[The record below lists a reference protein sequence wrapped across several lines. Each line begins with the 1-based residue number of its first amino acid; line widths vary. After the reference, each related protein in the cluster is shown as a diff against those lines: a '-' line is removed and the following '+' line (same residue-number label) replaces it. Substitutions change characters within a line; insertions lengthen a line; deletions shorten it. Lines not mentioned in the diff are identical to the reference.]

1 MKFGFDGSGSHAIYN
16 QKNNEQTNNMIMTMF
31 CPLRLTDS
39 SNNIIFQQ
47 PLPNSTLSQ
56 RVLCLQMG
64 KESLD
69 SLQSLQM
76 YNPEIHALETIGID
90 VHAAGQQLTLRAKVV
105 SHMLDGKAAKLYTG
119 LGGAY
124 CDLCHLSKK
133 DSADSDI
140 IEGGFRITR
149 DISEVIDFFAD
160 EDNTDED
167 GQVKKKKDDYE
178 TRAGITQK
186 PIADQQVLST
196 QVLHTLLRTFDHFM
210 EVVVHTMAGV
220 FTWSASSWESHFLD
234 KAKVNH
240 STNNFYNLT
249 HSTKTLALKKYK
261 RRKIRY

>member
-1 MKFGFDGSGSHAIYN
+1 M
-16 QKNNEQTNNMIMTMF
+16 
-31 CPLRLTDS
+31 
-39 SNNIIFQQ
+39 
-47 PLPNSTLSQ
+47 
-56 RVLCLQMG
+56 
-64 KESLD
+64 
-69 SLQSLQM
+69 
-76 YNPEIHALETIGID
+76 
-90 VHAAGQQLTLRAKVV
+90 
-105 SHMLDGKAAKLYTG
+105 
-119 LGGAY
+119 
-124 CDLCHLSKK
+124 CHLSKK

-167 GQVKKKKDDYE
+167 DQVKKKKDDYE

-249 HSTKTLALKKYK
+249 HSTKILALKKYK
-261 RRKIRY
+261 RKKIRY